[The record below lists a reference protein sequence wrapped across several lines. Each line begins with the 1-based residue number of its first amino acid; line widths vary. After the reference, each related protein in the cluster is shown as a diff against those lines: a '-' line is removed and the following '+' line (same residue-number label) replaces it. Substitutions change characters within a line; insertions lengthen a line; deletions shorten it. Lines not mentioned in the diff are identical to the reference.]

1 MNFQV
6 KITVEYT
13 HKTIK
18 IIPLILFLDLMQYI
32 EFSINISVYLY
43 DVISLLLTLQLTIF
57 KYVCAKIFIKIGQ
70 L

>member
-1 MNFQV
+1 
-6 KITVEYT
+6 
-13 HKTIK
+13 
-18 IIPLILFLDLMQYI
+18 MQYI

-43 DVISLLLTLQLTIF
+43 DVILLLLTLQLTIF